1 MYLSRLQI
9 QNWRSYGNSTFNF
22 KPPTDRRPVVLIGA
36 MNGHGKTSFLIS
48 LYLGLFGRFGLRY
61 CEGFRGIAEDDA
73 ISYRK
78 ALGKYRRNSAAPEE
92 PTIIDITFTPTLN
105 DTDEDEVRIVRRW
118 HFTGANQPK
127 QGDAFEEVEIYVGDK
142 VVRRSD
148 LVTAHSRIE
157 RHLFPAHVTPAFFFD
172 GEQAQALI
180 ENTGEVGIKKAVE
193 VMFGT
198 KVIEE
203 VADTLSRYLVTVR
216 QSAGGVKKGKERQEE
231 LDNKLDFRKELN
243 DRIAK
248 LQGDHVQLDNEKEDR
263 ERERRQLTEDL
274 ARMGGAGARDAASIQ
289 AEYVK
294 AEQARTEAERRLAEV
309 VRSLGLALSVA
320 RLGLPIRNRL
330 KAEETLESWEGLK
343 RGTLDNKEKV
353 LAAALPEPSY
363 DDPILGHLESDART
377 QLRERFSLALE
388 RIYNPP
394 PPNCAAEYLLGH
406 VKGEIRS
413 KALLQLD
420 HIQEGSSARIRLA
433 AKCVR
438 DTREA
443 FDEVSARKERLQNLP
458 QETKE
463 MSDRLDKLN
472 QQVAEAIRRLGGLE
486 NEVKALKAQLHD
498 VNAEIGRI
506 QDELA
511 RLEPEQKRIAVAEKV
526 NRVLE
531 ELQEALKP
539 TTSNRLEECVSGH
552 FLKIADKR
560 YRGGII
566 RLPAGYPPEI
576 QFSNGDPR
584 SLLEMFSGFEK
595 RSFGI
600 AFSLAL
606 AEITK
611 RRIPLVIDTPLGNAD
626 SEYRP
631 RTLKALTDIDLDQII
646 ILTHDQEVTPDLH
659 AQIKGFVCQRFLVEF
674 NETKK
679 ISMVQPDKFFS

>member
-9 QNWRSYGNSTFNF
+9 QNWRSYGDATFNF

-48 LYLGLFGRFGLRY
+48 LYLGLFARFGLRY
-61 CEGFRGIAEDDA
+61 CEGFRGIAEDDTN
-73 ISYRK
+73 SYRK
-78 ALGKYRRNSAAPEE
+78 ALGKYRRNSATPDE
-92 PTIIDITFTPTLN
+92 PTTIDITLTPTLN
-105 DTDEDEVRIVRRW
+105 DKNEDEVRIVRRW

-127 QGDAFEEVEIYVGDK
+127 QGDSFEEVEIYIGDK

-148 LVTAHSRIE
+148 LITAHSRIE
-157 RHLFPAHVTPAFFFD
+157 RHLFPAHVTPAFIFD

-180 ENTGEVGIKKAVE
+180 ENTGEAGIKKAVE

-198 KVIEE
+198 KVIGE
-203 VADTLSRYLVTVR
+203 VADTLSRYLSTVR
-216 QSAGGVKKGKERQEE
+216 QSSGGLKKGKERQDE
-231 LDNKLDFRKELN
+231 LEAKLDERKELN
-243 DRIAK
+243 ERIAK
-248 LQGDHVQLDNEKEDR
+248 LQGDQLQLENEKDER

-274 ARMGGAGARDAASIQ
+274 ARMGGTGARDAASIQ

-294 AEQARTEAERRLAEV
+294 AEQARANAEKDLTDV
-309 VRSLGLALSVA
+309 VRSLGLSLGVT
-320 RLGLPIRNRL
+320 RLGLPIHNRL

-343 RGTLDNKEKV
+343 RGTIDNKEKV
-353 LAAALPEPSY
+353 LSAALPEPAQS
-363 DDPILGHLESDART
+363 DPILGFLDTGARA

-406 VKGEIRS
+406 VKGEMRA
-413 KALLQLD
+413 KTLLQLKQ
-420 HIQEGSSARIRLA
+420 IESGGSSRIRSA
-433 AKCVR
+433 AKRVR
-438 DTREA
+438 DSREA
-443 FDEVSARKERLQNLP
+443 FDEVNSRKERLQNLP

-463 MSDRLDKLN
+463 MSGRLDKLN
-472 QQVAEAIRRLGGLE
+472 EQVGEAIRRLGSIE
-486 NEVKALKAQLHD
+486 NEIKALKSLLHD
-498 VNAEIGRI
+498 LNAQIGAI
-506 QDELA
+506 QDQLA
-511 RLEPEQKRIAVAEKV
+511 MLEPEQKRLAVAERV

-531 ELQEALKP
+531 DLQEKLKP
-539 TTSNRLEECVSGH
+539 TTSNRLEECVTSH

-560 YRGGII
+560 YRGGVI

-576 QFSNGDPR
+576 QFGNGDPR
-584 SLLEMFSGFEK
+584 ALLEMFSGFEK

-646 ILTHDQEVTPDLH
+646 ILTHDQEVTSNLH
-659 AQIKGFVCQRFLVEF
+659 DQIKGFVCQKFLVEF
-674 NETKK
+674 NEVKK
-679 ISMVQPDKFFS
+679 TSIVHPDKFFS